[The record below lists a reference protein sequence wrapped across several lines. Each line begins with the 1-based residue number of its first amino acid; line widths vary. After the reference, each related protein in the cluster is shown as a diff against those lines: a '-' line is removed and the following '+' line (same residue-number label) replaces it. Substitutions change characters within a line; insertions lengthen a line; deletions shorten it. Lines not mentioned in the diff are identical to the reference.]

1 MRPPMGGDD
10 VLSTALAM
18 RALQLYPLQG
28 RREETALRV
37 GKARRWLASA
47 KPIAHQEL
55 VSKLLGLAW
64 AGTPVE
70 ELQDDLQTLKM
81 AQQPDGGWSQFPH
94 LSSDAWATAQSLV
107 ALRVAGELGGSDPAI
122 QHGID
127 YLLRTQFD
135 DGAWYVQSRAW
146 PFQPPFESGFPF
158 GRDQWISAGAT
169 AWAMMALLL
178 EVEPGRPTVVPTKS
192 DPRPTLI
199 ATSAATSKKATPAEP
214 RVATDAKQRAEPVD
228 FAQAIKPI
236 LERSC
241 AGCHSGEKPEG
252 GFRVTMRASLLL
264 GGESGEPAVVTGK
277 SALSPMFAKTSA
289 NDPELAMP
297 PLDAAATSL
306 LASRRTRLN
315 CFANGSTRERSGPM
329 ESPLRRRRRSNPPM
343 RKLFDALAT

>member
-1 MRPPMGGDD
+1 MAIGPEEQSRVRRWGATMSCRQPSRCGPCN
-10 VLSTALAM
+10 STRC
-18 RALQLYPLQG
+18 RAA
-28 RREETALRV
+28 REETALRV
-37 GKARRWLASA
+37 GKARRWLTSA

-81 AQQPDGGWSQFPH
+81 RNSRTADGRSFHTFPVMPGRPRI
-94 LSSDAWATAQSLV
+94 AGGAC
-107 ALRVAGELGGSDPAI
+107 VAGELGGSDPAI

-192 DPRPTLI
+192 DP
-199 ATSAATSKKATPAEP
+199 
-214 RVATDAKQRAEPVD
+214 
-228 FAQAIKPI
+228 AQ
-236 LERSC
+236 L
-241 AGCHSGEKPEG
+241 
-252 GFRVTMRASLLL
+252 
-264 GGESGEPAVVTGK
+264 
-277 SALSPMFAKTSA
+277 
-289 NDPELAMP
+289 
-297 PLDAAATSL
+297 
-306 LASRRTRLN
+306 
-315 CFANGSTRERSGPM
+315 
-329 ESPLRRRRRSNPPM
+329 
-343 RKLFDALAT
+343 